1 MKIVSLDNVSKT
13 YNNNNISVQALKNIN
28 LSVEKGEFVA
38 IVGPSGSGKSTLLH
52 LLGALEKPTSGKII
66 INNKDLS
73 TLNQKQLSEFRR
85 KEIGFVFQ
93 KFNLIPILNSKDN
106 IMLPLLIGNETVD
119 EKYLNYLINFLGIA
133 NRQYHM
139 PSELSGGQ
147 QQRVAIARALIAKP
161 SIILADEPT
170 GNLDQKSSEEIVN
183 YFVNLSKEY
192 TQTIIMITHNLEI
205 AQKADRII
213 HIIDGICS

>member
-119 EKYLNYLINFLGIA
+119 EKYLNYLINFLGIT

-170 GNLDQKSSEEIVN
+170 GNLDQKSSEEIVYVIFEVITLLALIFIIPTQN
-183 YFVNLSKEY
+183 PNKKLSQNELKKY
-192 TQTIIMITHNLEI
+192 KRCPIL
-205 AQKADRII
+205 
-213 HIIDGICS
+213 

>member
-119 EKYLNYLINFLGIA
+119 EKYLNYLINFLGIT

>member
-119 EKYLNYLINFLGIA
+119 EKYLNYLINFLGIN